1 MIEELNDDIFY
12 EYIAQGLKT
21 IWFTAPWCGYCTK
34 QKAVLEE
41 MPEIQT
47 GVLNSEKSPLATHK
61 FNVTA
66 FPTLIIFRD
75 GKEIN
80 RYLGLKDKF
89 EIMNILTKYIK
100 K

>member
-1 MIEELNDDIFY
+1 MIEELKDDNFY
-12 EYIAQGLKT
+12 EYIKHGLKT
-21 IWFTAPWCGYCTK
+21 VWFTAPWCGYCTK
-34 QKAVLEE
+34 QKAILND

-47 GVLNSEKSPLATHK
+47 GLINSEESPLITHK

-66 FPTLIIFRD
+66 FPTLIIFKN
-75 GKEIN
+75 GLEVN

-100 K
+100 

>member
-1 MIEELNDDIFY
+1 MIEELKDDNFY
-12 EYIAQGLKT
+12 EYIGHGLKT
-21 IWFTAPWCGYCTK
+21 VWFTAPWCGYCTK
-34 QKAVLEE
+34 QKAILND

-47 GVLNSEKSPLATHK
+47 GLINSEESPLITHK

-66 FPTLIIFRD
+66 FPTLIIFKN
-75 GKEIN
+75 GLEIN

-100 K
+100 